1 MAALLEKAYSWG
13 FVSGRVNVL
22 ERGLLTQDFYQ
33 SLLAHQRTE
42 DLLRH
47 LQETPLRDA
56 VNAAGTWVDWSA
68 IIDQHFYE
76 QVASLRKDCPDER
89 LPDLFLLQG
98 DYQNLKRALTK
109 RAVYPFPHAVLTQE
123 LLASVAACDL
133 IALPEP
139 YKALAQEAVEH
150 LDAGKS
156 IAELDIKLDAA
167 YLRHLLESV
176 RALKVPLITEYFEA
190 YVLARAALVL
200 WRSFLAGN
208 SLSAPAAAL
217 LPMDNLTQPIRDL
230 VAAADPKQWG
240 GVIPGKLGEVFNAHV
255 ESDDADAAQRLEL
268 AANDYL
274 VSLARRGVGQ
284 VFGPERVFSYIC
296 ELALQAYN
304 LKVVV
309 CGRLSKIDAEVLKRR
324 LRKSHA

>member
-33 SLLAHQRTE
+33 SLLAHQHTE

-56 VNAAGTWVDWSA
+56 VNAAGAWVDWSA

-76 QVASLRKDCPDER
+76 QVASLRKDCPDVR

-98 DYQNLKRALTK
+98 DYQNLKRVLTQ
-109 RAVYPFPHAVLTQE
+109 RAVYPFPHAVLTPE
-123 LLASVAACDL
+123 LLASIAAGDL
-133 IALPEP
+133 IGLPEP
-139 YKALAQEAVEH
+139 YKVLAQDAVGHLEA
-150 LDAGKS
+150 GRS
-156 IAELDIKLDAA
+156 IAELDTMLDAA

-176 RALKVPLITEYFEA
+176 RALKVPLIAEYFEVH
-190 YVLARAALVL
+190 VLVRAAVVL

-208 SLSAPAAAL
+208 SLSAPAAVL
-217 LPMDNLTQPIRDL
+217 LPLNNLTQPIRDL
-230 VAAADPKQWG
+230 VAAADPKQWA

-255 ESDDADAAQRLEL
+255 ESDDVDAAQRFEL

-274 VSLARRGVGQ
+274 ASIARRGVGQ
-284 VFGPERVFSYIC
+284 VFGPERVFSYVC

-309 CGRLSKIDAEVLKRR
+309 CGRLSKIEADVLKRR